1 NLGLALVFVLYAF
14 GGWPHAVYV
23 AAEVRNQRRNLPRA
37 LLFGIAGITL
47 IYLVVNAT
55 CVYVLGYSIARRTST
70 PAADV
75 AGGQVALLVMLS
87 ALGAINGM
95 ILTGTRIYAVWG
107 ADYPMIK
114 WLGTG
119 SVRRAAPVT
128 AIAVQAV
135 IAVTLII
142 LVGTATG
149 QATFDTVLASVGLNP
164 IPWAKYNGGFET
176 L

>member
-107 ADYPMIK
+107 ADYPMIN
-114 WLGTG
+114 WLATWNRQR
-119 SVRRAAPVT
+119 VAPEVAIT
-128 AIAVQAV
+128 VQALIAVF
-135 IAVTLII
+135 LIL
-142 LVGTATG
+142 LVGSYAG
-149 QATFDTVLASVGLNP
+149 RQVFNLALSAAG
-164 IPWAKYNGGFET
+164 I
-176 L
+176 